1 MTSFAE
7 QVANAYAI
15 AKVLGSEL
23 SVQEFQKE
31 YSYHLDE
38 AISVLNSDSQLAQC
52 EAVQRPY

>member
-1 MTSFAE
+1 MNLSNE

-23 SVQEFQKE
+23 SAQEFQKA
-31 YSYHLDE
+31 YSQYHNE
-38 AISVLNSDSQLAQC
+38 ALKELNSNLQPAKC